1 MTNVAV
7 YDLTDIRNI
16 LKEFFNTDYSLY
28 DICCAVFPKCDDR
41 ILEAITQGKLN
52 TMIDFEKN
60 EDKATILL
68 HILDCIKENKL
79 QSSFIIC
86 VVDYSKCLRRS
97 LYFGCCVLR
106 CLFGQRYLRLSQL
119 AENES
124 ATERKPITSARF
136 FVEMQLFLWYN
147 QFIN

>member
-79 QSSFIIC
+79 PSSFIIC
-86 VVDYSKCLRRS
+86 VMDYSKLEEVW
-97 LYFGCCVLR
+97 VL
-106 CLFGQRYLRLSQL
+106 
-119 AENES
+119 
-124 ATERKPITSARF
+124 
-136 FVEMQLFLWYN
+136 
-147 QFIN
+147 